1 MVSDPGPASANL
13 RGMTRTSRFVSRWAP
28 ALVWLTLPLTAGPAF
43 ANALDHRSHP
53 VQIVAAVGLWSIW
66 SITLV
71 ASLVPSTVSL
81 TTIRITMPASVVAAA
96 WAALAVADGADTP
109 ESIALGITALA
120 AVLSLS
126 AAVGFTFI
134 NGSSYGD
141 ERRFPLRPPGPVVM
155 GPLEVVWVAMIASA
169 FTGPMLL
176 AARQYIAGTIIT
188 LLAVAIIVAGVRAL
202 HQLSKRWLV
211 FVPAGIVVVDRTT
224 LLDAMLVQRQR
235 VASITAAPAD
245 SDAVDLTANALGL
258 AIEVRLTEPD
268 SIIPTPPRRD
278 RHLMIE
284 PVEVHAVRFT
294 PTRPGWVLDAARE
307 RRLDVG

>member
-1 MVSDPGPASANL
+1 M
-13 RGMTRTSRFVSRWAP
+13 
-28 ALVWLTLPLTAGPAF
+28 
-43 ANALDHRSHP
+43 
-53 VQIVAAVGLWSIW
+53 QIVAAVGLWSIW

-284 PVEVHAVRFT
+284 PVEVDAVRFT

-307 RRLDVG
+307 RRLDAG